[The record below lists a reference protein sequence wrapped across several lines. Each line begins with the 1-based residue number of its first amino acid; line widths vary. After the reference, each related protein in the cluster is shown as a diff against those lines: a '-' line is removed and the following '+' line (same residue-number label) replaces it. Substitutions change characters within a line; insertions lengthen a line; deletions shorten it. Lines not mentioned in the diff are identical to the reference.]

1 MYFSSL
7 YTCTCNFSFTPSL
20 YLFFYSLPP
29 SLSLSLLSLS
39 LSLSLSC
46 SVHNDTQCHI
56 HFPDSNRYAQGEK
69 SDQVSITGSLPA
81 VETARINV
89 RVSEL

>member
-1 MYFSSL
+1 MYV
-7 YTCTCNFSFTPSL
+7 
-20 YLFFYSLPP
+20 SLPSSSHVIFLFISF
-29 SLSLSLLSLS
+29 SLFDS

-46 SVHNDTQCHI
+46 TVHNDTQCHI

-81 VETARINV
+81 VETARIKV
-89 RVSEL
+89 RVSILLN